1 MTDTQSP
8 QETQRKQIVG
18 AAIVDSFEAPSK
30 LLAAR
35 RTAPEQF
42 AGQWEFPGGKVEPDE
57 DDIEALQR
65 EIREELGVDIQV
77 GAELHGPGAAG
88 WPLND
93 SASMRVWLAV
103 ITAGVPAALQ
113 DHDELRWVGL
123 AGSSELKGLPWIPA
137 DRPIVD
143 ALLDMVVPVRDLHRQ
158 QE

>member
-1 MTDTQSP
+1 MT
-8 QETQRKQIVG
+8 ETARKQIVG
-18 AAIVDSFEAPSK
+18 AAIVDSLTAPSR

-35 RTAPEQF
+35 RTSPEQF

-57 DDIEALQR
+57 DDVEALQR
-65 EIREELGVDIQV
+65 EVREELGVEV
-77 GAELHGPGAAG
+77 RLGAEVEGPDRAG

-113 DHDELRWVGL
+113 DHDELRWMDL
-123 AGSSELKGLPWIPA
+123 AETEELKKLPWIPA

-143 ALLDMVVPVRDLHRQ
+143 AVLDAMVPVEDLA
-158 QE
+158 

>member
-1 MTDTQSP
+1 MTD
-8 QETQRKQIVG
+8 TQRKQIVG
-18 AAIVDSFEAPSK
+18 AAIVDSLSAPSR

-57 DDIEALQR
+57 DDVEALRR
-65 EIREELGVDIQV
+65 EVREELGVEVQV
-77 GAELHGPGAAG
+77 GAELVGPEPEG

-93 SASMRVWLAV
+93 SAVMRVWLAV

-123 AGSSELKGLPWIPA
+123 TDSSDLKELPWIPA

-143 ALLDMVVPVRDLHRQ
+143 ALLDAVVPVSDLT
-158 QE
+158 

>member
-1 MTDTQSP
+1 MTDTA
-8 QETQRKQIVG
+8 RKQIVG
-18 AAIVDSFEAPSK
+18 AAIVDSLTAPSR
-30 LLAAR
+30 LLVAR

-57 DDIEALQR
+57 DDVEALQR
-65 EIREELGVDIQV
+65 EVREELGVEV
-77 GAELHGPGAAG
+77 RLGAELEGPEPGG

-93 SASMRVWLAV
+93 VASMRVWLAV

-123 AGSSELKGLPWIPA
+123 ADTGTLRELPWIPA

-143 ALLDMVVPVRDLHRQ
+143 ALLDAVVPVEDLT
-158 QE
+158 

>member
-1 MTDTQSP
+1 MTD
-8 QETQRKQIVG
+8 TQRKQIVG
-18 AAIVDSFEAPSK
+18 AAIVDSFTTPSR

-35 RTAPEQF
+35 RTAPQQF

-57 DDIEALQR
+57 DDVEALQR
-65 EIREELGVDIQV
+65 EVREELGVEVQV
-77 GAELHGPGAAG
+77 GAELEGPDPDG

-93 SASMRVWLAV
+93 SAVMRVWLAV

-123 AGSSELKGLPWIPA
+123 ADTTELKELPWIPA

-143 ALLDMVVPVRDLHRQ
+143 SLLNTVVPVEDLA
-158 QE
+158 

>member
-1 MTDTQSP
+1 MT
-8 QETQRKQIVG
+8 ETARKQIVG
-18 AAIVDSFEAPSK
+18 AAIVDSLTAPSR

-35 RTAPEQF
+35 RTSPEQF

-57 DDIEALQR
+57 DDVEALQR
-65 EIREELGVDIQV
+65 EVREELGVEV
-77 GAELHGPGAAG
+77 RLGAEVEGPDRSG

-113 DHDELRWVGL
+113 DHDELRWMDLVE
-123 AGSSELKGLPWIPA
+123 SEELKKLPWIPA

-143 ALLDMVVPVRDLHRQ
+143 AVLDAMVPLKDLA
-158 QE
+158 